1 MTNNLVCAVYFTFR
15 LLQKFSFEQ
24 NSTRVGQL
32 VDFVTTMFTASQ
44 SRSSINNERAQLL
57 VIVSDGRV
65 MSEGPDKVK
74 QAVRR
79 AKQNGI
85 FMVFVIVDNP
95 ESKVI
100 LINVAVMILI
110 GIPDTSIR
118 CMEMN
123 LHMLLQ
129 SFRCLKTV

>member
-1 MTNNLVCAVYFTFR
+1 
-15 LLQKFSFEQ
+15 
-24 NSTRVGQL
+24 
-32 VDFVTTMFTASQ
+32 
-44 SRSSINNERAQLL
+44 
-57 VIVSDGRV
+57 

>member
-1 MTNNLVCAVYFTFR
+1 
-15 LLQKFSFEQ
+15 
-24 NSTRVGQL
+24 VGQL
-32 VDFVTTMFTASQ
+32 VDFATVMLTSNCSQ
-44 SRSSINNERAQLL
+44 SSSSNERAQLL

-95 ESKVI
+95 VNKVTTF
-100 LINVAVMILI
+100 INVSVWLLGLSCVVCFSNILAQI
-110 GIPDTSIR
+110 GTRLGHWLGYYTDSIHK
-118 CMEMN
+118 C
-123 LHMLLQ
+123 
-129 SFRCLKTV
+129 CL

>member
-100 LINVAVMILI
+100 LINVAIMILI

>member
-1 MTNNLVCAVYFTFR
+1 MTNILVYALYLTFR

-24 NSTRVGQL
+24 NNTCVGQL
-32 VDFVTTMFTASQ
+32 VDFVATMFTANC
-44 SRSSINNERAQLL
+44 SRSSSNNERAQLL
-57 VIVSDGRV
+57 VVVSDGRIT
-65 MSEGPDKVK
+65 SEGPDRVN

-100 LINVAVMILI
+100 TVINVAFN
-110 GIPDTSIR
+110 GSSYRDSR
-118 CMEMN
+118 Y
-123 LHMLLQ
+123 Q
-129 SFRCLKTV
+129 